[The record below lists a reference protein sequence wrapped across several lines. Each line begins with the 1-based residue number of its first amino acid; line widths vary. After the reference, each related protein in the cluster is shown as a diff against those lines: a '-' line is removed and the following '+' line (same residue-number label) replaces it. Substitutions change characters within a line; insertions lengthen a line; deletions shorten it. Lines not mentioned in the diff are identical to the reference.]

1 MRFMSNII
9 KIPGSKKVSLKAGT
23 EDRIYQEDKGEHLQ
37 QQLQFQYEAGY
48 DQGYNTAMTEL
59 EQQYTKKLLEKY
71 DDVFTIFYD
80 FNERADEYDKSFEKL
95 VIELSFMISE
105 ILIKRE
111 MEKDSI
117 IVENLRNALKKVL
130 GANHIIIKLNP
141 ADLTKMNEDSNNMF
155 AEAGLSKIRFE
166 STDAVDVG
174 GCLIETDIGS
184 VDARI
189 SAQLAELKKSL
200 LNSVFNSGTGS

>member
-1 MRFMSNII
+1 MSNII
-9 KIPGSKKVSLKAGT
+9 KILGSRKLSLKAGT
-23 EDRIYQEDKGEHLQ
+23 SDKIFQEDKAENLQ

-48 DQGYNTAMTEL
+48 DQGYNTAVTEL

-80 FNERADEYDKSFEKL
+80 INERADEYDKSFEKL
-95 VIELSFMISE
+95 VIDLSFLISE
-105 ILIKRE
+105 LIVKRE
-111 MEKDSI
+111 VEKDSI

-130 GANHIIIKLNP
+130 GANQIIIKLNP
-141 ADLTKMNEDSNNMF
+141 ADLSKMNEDSKNMF
-155 AEAGLSKIRFE
+155 AEAGLSKMRFE
-166 STDAVDVG
+166 ATDTVEAG

-189 SAQLAELKKSL
+189 SAQLSELKKSL
-200 LNSVFNSGTGS
+200 LNSVFYNGSGS

>member
-1 MRFMSNII
+1 MRSMSNII
-9 KIPGSKKVSLKAGT
+9 KISGSKRVSLKAGT
-23 EDRIYQEDKGEHLQ
+23 EDRIFQEDKGEHLQ

-48 DQGYNTAMTEL
+48 DQGYNTAMNEL

-80 FNERADEYDKSFEKL
+80 FNERADEYDKAFEKL

-105 ILIKRE
+105 LIIKRE
-111 MEKDSI
+111 VEKDSI

-130 GANHIIIKLNP
+130 GANQIIIKLNP
-141 ADLTKMNEDSNNMF
+141 ADLAKMNDDSNKMF
-155 AEAGLSKIRFE
+155 AESGLSKIRFE
-166 STDAVDVG
+166 STEAVDAG

-189 SAQLAELKKSL
+189 SAQLMELKKSL
-200 LNSVFNSGTGS
+200 LNSVFNNGTGS

>member
-1 MRFMSNII
+1 MSNII
-9 KIPGSKKVSLKAGT
+9 KISGSKRVSLKAGT
-23 EDRIYQEDKGEHLQ
+23 EDRIFQEDKGEHLQ

-48 DQGYNTAMTEL
+48 DQGYNTAMNEL

-80 FNERADEYDKSFEKL
+80 FNERADEYDKAFEKL

-105 ILIKRE
+105 LIIKRE
-111 MEKDSI
+111 VEKDSI

-130 GANHIIIKLNP
+130 GANQIIIKLNP
-141 ADLTKMNEDSNNMF
+141 ADLAKMNDDSNKMF
-155 AEAGLSKIRFE
+155 AESGLSKIRFE
-166 STDAVDVG
+166 STEAVDAG

-189 SAQLAELKKSL
+189 SAQLMELKKSL
-200 LNSVFNSGTGS
+200 LNSVFNNGTGS